1 MNSLTHLLNMLL
13 VKFTTFFSKNKVGE
27 VDEQGPQGDSR
38 PTGLQVM
45 VDPEVVEIGIQEIW
59 YDLFKRA
66 NRRPGTGRIKTL
78 ATALAEE
85 GVHVWSTTVRGDGDA
100 DDIRRLVFH
109 HNAEDRNKTKASI
122 EADMVYLSRDPETI
136 EKWLIDIVNLYGL
149 LINSTDELKW
159 WDAQFANPV
168 TVTTTRV
175 V

>member
-1 MNSLTHLLNMLL
+1 MISLTHLLNMLL
-13 VKFTTFFSKNKVGE
+13 VKFTSFFSKDKVEE
-27 VDEQGPQGDSR
+27 VNEQGSKGSC
-38 PTGLQVM
+38 GE
-45 VDPEVVEIGIQEIW
+45 PEVVEIGIQEIW

-66 NRRPGTGRIKTL
+66 NRRPGKDRIKTL
-78 ATALAEE
+78 AAALAEE
-85 GVHVWSTTVRGDGDA
+85 GVHVWSTTVRGDVDL
-100 DDIRRLVFH
+100 DNKRRLVFN

-122 EADMVYLSRDPETI
+122 EADVVYLSKDPETI

-149 LINSTDELKW
+149 LINGNDELKW